1 MRIWRLDFQELVP
14 CIYDI
19 KSFKMILKGH
29 NFYSWNFWE
38 LQSCLDQNVYHWA
51 SILNKEITVFC
62 FKTFPHCVELSAVF
76 TGVNIVWFCPF
87 IHKDEMWLLLWL
99 DRKTYMYRGFWTRMV
114 YPEYI
119 TYLRYTI
126 LVQSSI
132 RKNITESG
140 EPQKSGWASGRRRR
154 WSVPLVALW
163 LKSQHYSHVI
173 SMTSIY
179 STG

>member
-1 MRIWRLDFQELVP
+1 MRIWCWDFQELVA

-99 DRKTYMYRGFWTRMV
+99 DKKTYVSRVLDQNGISRIYNMLEV
-114 YPEYI
+114 YHSGPE
-119 TYLRYTI
+119 
-126 LVQSSI
+126 SSI

-140 EPQKSGWASGRRRR
+140 KPQKSGWACGRRRR
-154 WSVPLVALW
+154 WTVPLVALW
-163 LKSQHYSHVI
+163 LKCQHYSHVI
-173 SMTSIY
+173 SMTSVY
-179 STG
+179 SSG